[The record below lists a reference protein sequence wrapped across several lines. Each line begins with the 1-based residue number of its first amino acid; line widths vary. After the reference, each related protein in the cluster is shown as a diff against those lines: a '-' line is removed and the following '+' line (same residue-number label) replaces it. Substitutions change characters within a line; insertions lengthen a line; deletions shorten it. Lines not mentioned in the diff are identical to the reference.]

1 MQTAMQAAM
10 QNQLPPWVAFHTHR
24 YCLPKKLARQGLR
37 LDLFFFFFLSTHSIA
52 GLQTLLN
59 NSVLSR

>member
-1 MQTAMQAAM
+1 MQIPMQAAM
-10 QNQLPPWVAFHTHR
+10 QNQLPPWAAFHTHR

-37 LDLFFFFFLSTHSIA
+37 LDFFFLSTHSIA